1 MKKFFISV
9 VLMVSVF
16 AARAQMPQMPQLP
29 LDSAV
34 RMGKLENGLTY
45 YIRHNEWPEE
55 RANFY
60 IAQKVGSMQ
69 EDDDQ
74 RGLAHFLEHM
84 CFNGTT
90 HFPGNSLKTYL
101 ESIGVKFGA
110 DLNAYT
116 SFDETVYNID
126 NVPVIKNPQAIDS
139 CLLILHDWSHD
150 LLLEDAEIDKER
162 GVINEE
168 WRMRSSASQRMIEKA
183 LPILFEGS
191 KYAHRMPIGTM
202 DIVMNFPYDAIR
214 KYYRKWYRPDL
225 QAIIIVGDVN
235 VDEIEAKIKTM
246 FADIAPAPAD
256 AAVREYYTV
265 ATNDKPIFTIQTDK
279 EQESSNM
286 IFAWKHPALPREF
299 KNTAVYYTQNY
310 LMGAIEGMIGTRL
323 SEIML
328 KENPPFLGAD
338 ISFNSDYLITNAMSS
353 SAMSVQF
360 KDNAYKDAIQAAYRE
375 MLRAE
380 RFGFTVSEYERYKE
394 EYKASI
400 EHMYEMRNKISNGN
414 YVNEYVRHFLDNT
427 AAPGIEWEHEN
438 LIQIADMIT
447 VDIINQTLEQ
457 LAQQRA
463 ATAPVI
469 YGMLP
474 QKEGIII
481 PTEDEILGILK
492 DVEAENIEAYKE
504 EVSSEPILD
513 TSKLKGSKIVKEEK
527 ADFDFTH
534 IVLKNGI
541 NIYVRKTDFAPNSIS
556 MTAYSWGGTSL
567 YGEND
572 YLNVSNADNV
582 SMGGWGN
589 FSAIDLSK
597 KLAGIKASVS
607 PSIGTRDESMSG
619 SCVKKDL
626 ESMLQLTYLAYT
638 SPRKDQE
645 VFSSTMAR
653 TKSSLENAE
662 LDPTTALGDT
672 LRKVVYN
679 DNYRIKRTKPEDI
692 DKLDYDKMIQFY
704 KERFANAKD
713 FTFFFIGDIDI
724 ETAKPLFEKYLGSLP
739 VQKGKE
745 KYKDIDLRVKDGEVK
760 NVFEKVQE
768 TPNAIEIFM
777 WHAHMEPTLK
787 NIVTV
792 DYLKQILQMVYTE
805 TVREDEGGAY
815 SVGVASSVS
824 EYPEKYAMIQV
835 QLPTAPEKRAGMEEV
850 ILKGIDDMVA
860 NGPDA
865 ELVQKVKEYM
875 NRSYQESIKKNG
887 YWLNAIM
894 NKVMKD
900 QNFVDGY
907 LDVVNGVTAKD
918 IQDMAATIFKSGNA
932 IIIGMTSP
940 VEASK

>member
-1 MKKFFISV
+1 MKRIFMSIALILT
-9 VLMVSVF
+9 VLMVN
-16 AARAQMPQMPQLP
+16 AQTPQIQQLP

-34 RMGKLENGLTY
+34 RMGKLDNGLTY
-45 YIRHNEWPEE
+45 YIRHNEWPEQ

-69 EDDDQ
+69 EEDDQ

-90 HFPGNSLKTYL
+90 HFPGNTLKTYL
-101 ESIGVKFGA
+101 ESIGVKFGQ

-126 NVPVIKNPQAIDS
+126 NVPVITNPQAVDS

-150 LLLEDAEIDKER
+150 LLLEDDEIDKER

-191 KYAHRMPIGTM
+191 RYAHRMPIGTM

-225 QAIIIVGDVN
+225 QAIIVVGDVN
-235 VDEIEAKIKTM
+235 VDQVEAKIKSM
-246 FADIAPAPAD
+246 FSDIKPAPAD

-265 ATNDKPIFTIQTDK
+265 AANDKPIFTVQTDK

-286 IFAWKHPALPREF
+286 VFAWKHDGMTRELR
-299 KNTAVYYTQNY
+299 NTSLYYIQNY
-310 LMGAIEGMIGTRL
+310 LSDAIEGMISTRL

-328 KENPPFLGAD
+328 QENPPFRGAS

-353 SAMSVQF
+353 SAFTVEF
-360 KDNAYKDAIQAAYRE
+360 KDNAYKDAIKAVYRE

-380 RFGFTVSEYERYKE
+380 RFGFTLSEYERYKQS
-394 EYKASI
+394 YKSSLDN
-400 EHMYEMRNKISNGN
+400 MYEKRDKTPNKN
-414 YVNEYVRHFLDNT
+414 YVNEYVRHFLDNV
-427 AAPGIEWEHEN
+427 AAPGIEWEYQN
-438 LIQIADMIT
+438 MTQVADLIT
-447 VDIINQTLEQ
+447 VDVINSSLTQI
-457 LAQQRA
+457 AQQRA
-463 ATAPVI
+463 TVAPVI

-474 QKEGIII
+474 QKDGIVI
-481 PTEDEILGILK
+481 PTEEEVLAILK
-492 DVEAENIEAYKE
+492 EVESEEIEAYKE

-513 TSKLKGSKIVKEEK
+513 ASKLKGSKVVKEEK
-527 ADFDFTH
+527 ADFEFTH
-534 IVLKNGI
+534 LKLKNGI
-541 NIYVRKTDFAPNSIS
+541 NIYVRKTDFTPNSIS
-556 MTAYSWGGTSL
+556 MNAYSWGGSSL
-567 YGEND
+567 YSKDD
-572 YLNVSNADNV
+572 YLNVSNADIV
-582 SMGGWGN
+582 SIGGWGN

-597 KLAGIKASVS
+597 KMAGIRASVN

-619 SCVKKDL
+619 SCVTKDL

-645 VFSSTMAR
+645 VFNSTIAR

-662 LDPTTALGDT
+662 LDPQTALGDT
-672 LRKVVYN
+672 LRRVAYN
-679 DNYRIKRTKPEDI
+679 NNYMMMRTKPEDL
-692 DKLDYDKMIQFY
+692 DKLDYDKMIQIY
-704 KERFANAKD
+704 KERFANAGD

-724 ETAKPLFEKYLGSLP
+724 ETAKPLFEKYIGSLP

-745 KYKDIDLRVKDGEVK
+745 TYKDIDLRLQDGTVT
-760 NVFEKVQE
+760 NVFEKKQE
-768 TPNAIEIFM
+768 TPNAVEIFM
-777 WHAHMEPTLK
+777 WHEHMEPSLKSLLTL
-787 NIVTV
+787 
-792 DYLKQILQMVYTE
+792 DYLKQILQMVYLE

-815 SVGVASSVS
+815 SVGVASSFS

-835 QLPTAPEKRAGMEEV
+835 QLPTAPEKRAHMEDI

-860 NGPDA
+860 NGPKA
-865 ELVQKVKEYM
+865 EDVQKVKEYM
-875 NRSYQESIKKNG
+875 NRSYQESVKNNG
-887 YWLNAIM
+887 YWLSAII
-894 NKVMKD
+894 NKVVKD
-900 QNFVDGY
+900 KNYVDGY
-907 LDVVNGVTAKD
+907 QDCVNSITAKD
-918 IQDMAATIFKSGNA
+918 VQDMAAKIFKSGNR
-932 IIIGMTSP
+932 IIVGMTSP
-940 VEASK
+940 VESK